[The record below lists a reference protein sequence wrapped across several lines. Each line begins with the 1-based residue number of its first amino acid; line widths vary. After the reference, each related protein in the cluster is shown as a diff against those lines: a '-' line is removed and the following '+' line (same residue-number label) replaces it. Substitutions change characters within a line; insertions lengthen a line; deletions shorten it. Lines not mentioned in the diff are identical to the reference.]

1 LFRIEEFQ
9 APLPLVFLL
18 KLERL
23 LFMSLLSLHLG
34 VRCGENVLVLLL
46 LLTFLANKIC
56 FLFLWRIQSCLKL
69 KIIPSFG
76 WRSYTVDVGGR
87 TGTTTHY
94 FDWFWF
100 SVIVSISFIEKQI
113 SLMKDEDF
121 T

>member
-1 LFRIEEFQ
+1 MEE
-9 APLPLVFLL
+9 L
-18 KLERL
+18 
-23 LFMSLLSLHLG
+23 
-34 VRCGENVLVLLL
+34 
-46 LLTFLANKIC
+46 
-56 FLFLWRIQSCLKL
+56 
-69 KIIPSFG
+69 
-76 WRSYTVDVGGR
+76 YTVDVGGR